1 MTQEGL
7 VDAAD
12 CIATYAEFT
21 SYQKDIVVP
30 FTVGA
35 VEAGRSKRKY
45 MKGKKD
51 DITVIV
57 S

>member
-7 VDAAD
+7 IEAAD

-21 SYQKDIVVP
+21 SYQKDNVVP

-35 VEAGRSKRKY
+35 VEDGKDKAKY
-45 MKGKKD
+45 LGGK
-51 DITVIV
+51 
-57 S
+57 